1 MKEKSF
7 KILKEMFGENYTD
20 EQLREIIQDYERLKK
35 GTVKI
40 VLKGAKKVK
49 TTFKAAKEGM
59 KKFTDFI
66 IARRESKE
74 KSFADEIAIIE
85 KQQQII
91 KDRLKEAEENHS
103 SKKFNDRVY
112 EDIKAGLNKQ
122 LSILESEKAKF
133 QAKKDNKWALGSVL
147 REQKE
152 KQEDRKFAKTVVGM
166 VREEANVLDV
176 KSRAAVQVAPNL
188 EKQLPT
194 ASVSDLP
201 KAKEDERVIVQK
213 PLVLSLSS
221 VEEKDKIDNKEPAV
235 KPISDKRSDSKLKIK
250 DYFSSFETKLGEKL
264 TRQLETFKQG
274 FISDVKDELQNVLEE
289 RDRKHAEEITKTK
302 EDNKNEI
309 AAIKENN
316 KRKIE
321 ELLEQVNTL
330 KQQNAEIKKEMENI
344 RDNVRLTPEV
354 MGALG
359 TLVDWTSGLGKAS
372 KEGSLGISTPS
383 TEKELETNEMIAKQ
397 QQNLDAKNKSLDEG
411 LTAHQKVLGS

>member
-166 VREEANVLDV
+166 VREEANVLDA

-201 KAKEDERVIVQK
+201 KAKEDEKVIVQK
-213 PLVLSLSS
+213 PLVLSSSS
-221 VEEKDKIDNKEPAV
+221 VEEKDKAA
-235 KPISDKRSDSKLKIK
+235 DKRSDSKLKIK

-309 AAIKENN
+309 AAIKEDN

-330 KQQNAEIKKEMENI
+330 KQQNAEIKKEMENV